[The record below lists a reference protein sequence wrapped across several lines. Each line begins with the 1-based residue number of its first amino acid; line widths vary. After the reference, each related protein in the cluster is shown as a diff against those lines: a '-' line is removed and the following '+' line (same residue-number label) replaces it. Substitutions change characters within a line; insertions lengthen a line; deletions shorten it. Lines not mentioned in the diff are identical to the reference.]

1 MLVVEL
7 VAELAG
13 TARSPG
19 EKSVDVLA
27 GVRIALATTV
37 RSAFLELAHET
48 HAPYTLCAAAAAAAV
63 HPPGDPHSIPDVGFP
78 PEL

>member
-48 HAPYTLCAAAAAAAV
+48 HAPYTLCAAVAAV
-63 HPPGDPHSIPDVGFP
+63 HPPGDPHSIPDEGFP

>member
-27 GVRIALATTV
+27 VCIALATMV
-37 RSAFLELAHET
+37 RSAFLELVHET
-48 HAPYTLCAAAAAAAV
+48 HTPYTPCAAAAAV
-63 HPPGDPHSIPDVGFP
+63 HPPGDPYRIPDVGFP

>member
-48 HAPYTLCAAAAAAAV
+48 HAPYTLCAAAAAV

>member
-1 MLVVEL
+1 MLVAEL
-7 VAELAG
+7 VAEPAG

-19 EKSVDVLA
+19 EKSVGVLA

-48 HAPYTLCAAAAAAAV
+48 HTPYTPCAAAAV
-63 HPPGDPHSIPDVGFP
+63 HPPGDPHRIPDVGFP